1 MILQWSLLA
10 TKKQRNPDVVIV
22 GTDPI
27 LSVLIAIVW
36 RLFKPRTILVNW
48 CFDLYPEAAFADGVL
63 SRTGIVARLLQ
74 KLLRKAYR
82 ACDLIVDIGP
92 CMRKRLL
99 LYDPSLRIATIV
111 PWALEEPPSALPVPA
126 EERKVVFGDSSFG
139 VLYSGSFGRPHSYEL
154 ILELARHLRADDVQ
168 VSFSVRGNR
177 VEALRSAVHLDDL
190 NISFVSF
197 SESGT
202 LSNRLACADVHL
214 VSLREEWTGTVVP
227 SKFFGALAIGRPVI
241 FCGDRESSVA
251 QWIEQYDLGWV
262 LTHHNISEI
271 AASIRGISK
280 NAPRCKK
287 KREHCHAVYQ
297 ACFSREISLQAW
309 HENLTE
315 LTAGS
320 EGIFVAP
327 LGS

>member
-1 MILQWSLLA
+1 MILRWSLLA
-10 TKKQRNPDVVIV
+10 TNKQRNPDVVIV

-36 RLFKPRTILVNW
+36 RFFRPRTILVNW

-63 SRTGIVARLLQ
+63 SRTSIVARLLQ
-74 KLLRKAYR
+74 ALLKKAYR

-92 CMRKRLL
+92 CMRKKLL
-99 LYDPSLRIATIV
+99 LYDPSLRITTIV
-111 PWALEEPPSALPVPA
+111 PWALEEPPSALPVPSG
-126 EERKVVFGDSSFG
+126 ERTIVFGDSSFG

-154 ILELARHLRADDVQ
+154 ILELARRLRADDVQ

-177 VEALRSAVHLDDL
+177 VTALRSAVDLEDL
-190 NISFVSF
+190 NISFVPF

-251 QWIEQYDLGWV
+251 QWIEHYDLGWV
-262 LTHHNISEI
+262 LTRQNISEI
-271 AASIRGISK
+271 TASIRGLSK
-280 NAPRCKK
+280 DASEIQK

-297 ACFSREISLQAW
+297 ACFSREISLQGW
-309 HENLTE
+309 HKNLAE
-315 LTAGS
+315 LMVDR
-320 EGIFVAP
+320 EGLVVAP

>member
-36 RLFKPRTILVNW
+36 RFFKPRTILVNW

-74 KLLRKAYR
+74 TLLRKAYR

-99 LYDPSLRIATIV
+99 LYDPSLAITTIV

-126 EERKVVFGDSSFG
+126 EERQVVFGSSSFG

-154 ILELARHLRADDVQ
+154 ILELARRLRADDVQ

-177 VEALRSAVHLDDL
+177 VTELRSAVHLEDL
-190 NISFVSF
+190 NIGFVPF

-202 LSNRLACADVHL
+202 LSDRLACADVHL

-241 FCGDRESSVA
+241 FCGDRGSSVA
-251 QWIEQYDLGWV
+251 QWIEHYDLGWV
-262 LTHHNISEI
+262 LTRDNISEI
-271 AASIRGISK
+271 AASIRSLSK
-280 NAPRCKK
+280 NTSEIQKR
-287 KREHCHAVYQ
+287 REHYHAVYQ
-297 ACFSREISLQAW
+297 ACFSREISLQEW

-315 LTAGS
+315 LTVRR
-320 EGIFVAP
+320 EGPSVAP
-327 LGS
+327 LAS